1 MSQPSVTLTE
11 LDGSLGILPASS
23 GKLLAV
29 VGVSSA
35 GTINAPATY
44 GRITDLVSAFGK
56 GPMVEAAAHHIRRT
70 GRPVIVVKTDVSV
83 DGTCSAVTKVG
94 TGTSVGSVAATP
106 APDDDYEVVVKIVAG
121 GTRGTTGIT
130 YKVSVDGGRT
140 YGATLALGTDTSI
153 DITDAGDVT
162 LDLGVGTCVAGDTY
176 SFRTVAPCWD
186 STDLTAALTALQNAV
201 LSWGLVE
208 ICGPIDATAF
218 DAIDT
223 AIDAMRS
230 LGKYRAW
237 IGNARVP
244 TIGESESS
252 YKTAL
257 DTIFSSK
264 ASKTGSLCAGAVK
277 LTSAV
282 SGRKYKRP
290 VSFVAASLEAA
301 VEEHINTADVNLG
314 PLTGVSIKD
323 SNGNPDEH
331 DESINPGLDDSRFYV
346 LRTWEG
352 IEGTYV
358 NIPRTFAATGSDF
371 RLLTHRRVMNLAC
384 EVLKPYLQTRLN
396 KPIRVDARTGFI
408 LESEALEIETGA
420 RRALEAALLARP
432 KASAVSFALSRT
444 DNILSTRQLAGQA
457 RVVPLAYAEEL
468 VTEIG
473 FENPA
478 LNVVAA

>member
-1 MSQPSVTLTE
+1 MSQPEVTLTE
-11 LDGSLGILPASS
+11 LDGALGILPASS

-29 VGVSSA
+29 VGVSST
-35 GTINAPATY
+35 GTKNAPATY
-44 GRITDLVSAFGK
+44 GRITDLVAAFGK

-70 GRPVIVVKTDVSV
+70 GKPVIVVRTDES
-83 DGTCSAVTKVG
+83 TAAATSAVVHTG
-94 TGTSVGSVAATP
+94 TGTSTGTVATSP
-106 APDDDYEVVVKIVAG
+106 DPDDDYEVVVKVVAG
-121 GTRGTTGIT
+121 GTRGVSGIT
-130 YKVSVDGGRT
+130 YKVSVDGGRN
-140 YGATLALGTDTSI
+140 YGATIALGTDTSI
-153 DITDAGDVT
+153 DITDAGAVT
-162 LDLGVGTCVAGDTY
+162 LDLGVGTLVAGDTY
-176 SFRTVAPCWD
+176 AFRTTAPMWD
-186 STDLTAALTALQNAV
+186 STDITDALTALQNAV
-201 LSWGLVE
+201 LSWGIVE
-208 ICGPIDATAF
+208 ICGAIDATLF

-223 AIDAMRS
+223 AIEGMRA

-237 IGNARVP
+237 VGNTRVP
-244 TIGESESS
+244 TVGESEAT
-252 YKTAL
+252 YKSAL
-257 DTIFSSK
+257 DTIFSAK
-264 ASKTGSLCAGAVK
+264 ASKTGALCAGAVK

-290 VSFVAASLEAA
+290 VSFVASSLEAA
-301 VEEHINTADVNLG
+301 VAEHINTADIQLG
-314 PLTGVSIKD
+314 PISGISIKD

-352 IEGTYV
+352 VEGTYV

-371 RLLTHRRVMNLAC
+371 RLFTHRRVMNLAC
-384 EVLKPYLQTRLN
+384 EVLRPYLQTRLN

-408 LESEALEIETGA
+408 VESEALEIEAGA
-420 RRALEAALLARP
+420 RRALEAALLTTP

-444 DNILSTRQLAGQA
+444 DNILSTRQLNGQA

-478 LNVVAA
+478 LNVVTA